1 MAVSSP
7 FAPRANADKGEV
19 MLDVEEVYPRGTSR
33 FAVLGDWA
41 YTYDCKSLLTAR
53 WHEQSAQFFA
63 KL

>member
-1 MAVSSP
+1 
-7 FAPRANADKGEV
+7 